1 MRKFSAL
8 WFQSKHNLSIVYWF
22 HMDQR
27 KMSAALRL
35 LVQPQMFKTFQ
46 KNNEMLLINEVCQS
60 YINTEIFKQNKK
72 TWALTHNC
80 LEIQLSINIHN
91 NDSNKCK
98 K

>member
-72 TWALTHNC
+72 NLGTDSLLFRN
-80 LEIQLSINIHN
+80 SIT
-91 NDSNKCK
+91 NKHPQQWL
-98 K
+98 

>member
-1 MRKFSAL
+1 
-8 WFQSKHNLSIVYWF
+8 
-22 HMDQR
+22 
-27 KMSAALRL
+27 MSAALRL

-80 LEIQLSINIHN
+80 LEIHLPINIHN

>member
-1 MRKFSAL
+1 
-8 WFQSKHNLSIVYWF
+8 
-22 HMDQR
+22 MDQR

-72 TWALTHNC
+72 NLGT
-80 LEIQLSINIHN
+80 
-91 NDSNKCK
+91 DS
-98 K
+98 